1 MAEDPTA
8 PNLNLTPEEKRLFG
22 QLFRQ
27 ADSDSVGVVTGEVA
41 VKFFEKTRLEPRVL
55 GEIWQIADKENRG
68 FLTPTGFGVVLR
80 LIAHA
85 QAGRDP
91 TPELALKPGPLP
103 KFDGI
108 SGSAPGVSPTIQPPP
123 GPPPSA
129 LQPQASGSGPIRV
142 PPLTPEKAGQY
153 AALFEKSGASNG
165 VLPGE
170 QARSI
175 FERSALPNE
184 VLGRIWNLADTEQ
197 KGSLQVNE
205 FVIAMHLL
213 ASFKVGALRALPNI
227 LPPGLYEAAARRP
240 PSRQSSGAGA
250 MSAIP
255 RQFSGA
261 ARAGSPLSRP
271 AYAPPPQQ
279 FPQNSGTTGDWA
291 ITPAD
296 KAKFDNIYNDLDRT
310 NRGFI
315 TGDEA
320 VPFFSESKLPE
331 EALAQI
337 WDLADINSAGHLT
350 RDEFAVAM
358 YLIRQQRGKRD
369 GRESLPATLPPNLIP
384 PSMRNQVRPAPL
396 ATAPAFDA
404 APTMPKSAAE
414 DLFGLDALSSSPPLP
429 PPMAQA
435 PQSTGGS
442 GSFGVHRQ
450 VTGDPFGGP
459 MTPTS
464 PAQISPQHSTLFKPF
479 VPSSTFGQGLTHQG
493 TGGSNSSGPSL
504 QRSFQP
510 QSSSAT
516 EDLLGDNDPEIS
528 KKLTN
533 ETTELANLSNQVGN
547 LSKQMQDVQGQRAT
561 SQNELNQASTKKH
574 EFETRLV
581 QLRSLY
587 EQEVKDVKSLEE
599 RLATS
604 RSETKKLQTDIAML
618 EGTYADLQTQHRQI
632 VTALQADQQENANL
646 KERMR
651 VVNAEIAQMK
661 PTLEKLRSD
670 ARQQKGLVAIN
681 KKQLATNEGERDK
694 LKAEAEDLNRSIK
707 EDTETLAAA
716 AKIQS
721 PPQVASPALSTMSAN
736 NPFFRRHPSSGDIPT
751 SPFAASPAAS
761 QHNDRSFENVFGPS
775 FATTTNEP
783 PPPTSFKAEGA
794 RSPSVGSATAAP
806 VRQQTTG
813 GSGFHTP
820 SPPTQTSREIPSVSE
835 QPPPPPESRQI
846 SSSFLPFP
854 SHDDSVTSSR
864 QVSAPNSR
872 SGEGSTGAD
881 TPTNYMGMTPT
892 GSSAA
897 GPTETTRAVSPG
909 VDRKSNASPTGLEAP
924 QDVIPGAFPADSNS
938 KVVATPTGG
947 STLSEQ
953 AAADP
958 FALNKPPERT
968 GTAKDDFDAAFA
980 GFGNTAKTQER
991 SHTGNSSASG
1001 SANVAGFNKEF
1012 PPIAELENDDESDSN
1027 EEGGGFDDDFAP
1039 ASPGHGRKSS
1049 GNQAPIASQPTNTLN
1064 DTLAVRPTVNTQTSA
1079 QSIGSNPPPPNA
1091 QASPPAYN
1099 KAVSAADQA
1108 HSQAQQ
1114 YIGLLPSREV
1124 PTPTS
1129 PEQTS
1134 STATGQTPFNVPQV
1148 SSQPVPPAKIPFDD
1162 DFDDFDDL
1170 EDAKEGSADDDF
1182 ANISNHD
1189 RSGLDDFNP
1198 MFDSPPASKG
1208 QEHSTQSNG
1217 FGGSNA
1223 FGDFTQS
1230 PVTSQPPLAAQAVN
1244 DSHDW
1249 DAIFAGLDEPAPAPA
1264 EPPKTEPAQPLN
1276 NGTSTAAPERPQ
1288 IGRALTEAGV
1298 HDDPILKNL
1307 TGMGYPR
1314 NDALAALEKYDYN
1327 LEKVSLNAEIYHER
1341 DQLAGTTTLT
1351 KPFSLTIWNILSHP
1365 ESAFNDT
1372 SEGNVSGGG
1381 GSGGGK
1387 GDGGADRQ
1395 PTAAELSIFSGS
1407 QVRPGQGKKTKGRR
1421 TFGFLRAV
1429 VPWGLKSSEEGED
1442 LKQFISSAEKS
1453 SGSSTNSGGSGQDE
1467 VKVDF
1472 EVQEQRPVREDEKI
1486 MEHTEMKEKGQGTL
1500 KPSAAKEG
1508 GEGKGREKNAE
1519 VNQNEEG
1526 KENLG
1531 HASGYKHGHKQS
1543 QTKTH
1548 TQPTAPLRISTAGFQ
1563 SFFGSAKAIEGME
1576 VPKQSGLQRWFG
1588 WGKSK
1593 D

>member
-27 ADSDSVGVVTGEVA
+27 ADTDSVGVVTGEVA

-68 FLTPTGFGVVLR
+68 FLTPTGFGIVLR

-85 QAGRDP
+85 QAGQDP

-108 SGSAPGVSPTIQPPP
+108 NGSAPGMSPTIQPPP

-165 VLPGE
+165 VLPGD

-197 KGSLQVNE
+197 KGALHVNE

-227 LPPGLYEAAARRP
+227 LPAGLYEAASRRP

-255 RQFSGA
+255 RQLSGA
-261 ARAGSPLSRP
+261 PRAGSPLSRP
-271 AYAPPPQQ
+271 AYVPPPQQ
-279 FPQNSGTTGDWA
+279 FPQNSGSAGDWA

-296 KAKFDNIYNDLDRT
+296 KAKFDNIYNGLDRS

-369 GRESLPATLPPNLIP
+369 GRDSLPAALPPSLIP

-396 ATAPAFDA
+396 PTAPAFDA
-404 APTMPKSAAE
+404 PTTMPKSAAE
-414 DLFGLDALSSSPPLP
+414 DLFGLDALSSSPPP
-429 PPMAQA
+429 AAQV

-442 GSFGVHRQ
+442 GSFGINRQ
-450 VTGDPFGGP
+450 VTGDPFGQP
-459 MTPTS
+459 LTPTS
-464 PAQISPQHSTLFKPF
+464 PAQLSPQHSTLFKPF

-504 QRSFQP
+504 QRGFQP

-528 KKLTN
+528 KRLTN
-533 ETTELANLSNQVGN
+533 ETSELANLSNQVGN
-547 LSKQMQDVQGQRAT
+547 LSRQMQDVQGQRAS
-561 SQNELNQASTKKH
+561 SQNELTQASTQKR
-574 EFETRLV
+574 EFETRLA
-581 QLRSLY
+581 QLRTLY

-599 RLATS
+599 RLAAS
-604 RSETKKLQTDIAML
+604 RAETKKLQTDIAML
-618 EGTYADLQTQHRQI
+618 EGTYGDLQNQHRQV

-694 LKAEAEDLNRSIK
+694 LKTEAEDLNKSIK
-707 EDTETLAAA
+707 EDTEILAAA
-716 AKIQS
+716 AKVQS
-721 PPQVASPALSTMSAN
+721 PPQVASPAPSNMSAN
-736 NPFFRRHPSSGDIPT
+736 NPFFRRHPSSGEIPT
-751 SPFAASPAAS
+751 SPFAQSPAAT
-761 QHNDRSFENVFGPS
+761 QHNDRSFDSVFGPS
-775 FATTTNEP
+775 FAAATPEP

-794 RSPSVGSATAAP
+794 RSPSVGSATALP
-806 VRQQTTG
+806 IRQQTTG
-813 GSGFHTP
+813 GSGFQSTP
-820 SPPTQTSREIPSVSE
+820 PPPAHASREIPPAGE

-854 SHDDSVTSSR
+854 QHEDSMTSSR
-864 QVSAPNSR
+864 QVSAPASR

-881 TPTNYMGMTPT
+881 TPTNYIGMTPT

-897 GPTETTRAVSPG
+897 GPTETARAVSPG
-909 VDRKSNASPTGLEAP
+909 VDRKSNASSAGLDGP
-924 QDVIPGAFPADSNS
+924 QDPIPGAFPGDSNS
-938 KVVATPTGG
+938 KIVATPTGG

-958 FALNKPPERT
+958 FALNKAPERT
-968 GTAKDDFDAAFA
+968 GTAKDDFDSAFA
-980 GFGNTAKTQER
+980 SFGNTAKAQER
-991 SHTGNSSASG
+991 TNTGNSSASG
-1001 SANVAGFNKEF
+1001 SANIAGFNKEF
-1012 PPIAELENDDESDSN
+1012 PPIAELDDDDESDSN
-1027 EEGGGFDDDFAP
+1027 DEGGGFDDDFAP
-1039 ASPGHGRKSS
+1039 ASPGHGRKPS
-1049 GNQAPIASQPTNTLN
+1049 GDKAIGASQPTSTLN
-1064 DTLAVRPTVNTQTSA
+1064 DTLAVRPTVNTQASA
-1079 QSIGSNPPPPNA
+1079 QSIGSQPPAASAQTSPPP
-1091 QASPPAYN
+1091 YN
-1099 KAVSAADQA
+1099 KAVSPADQTQA
-1108 HSQAQQ
+1108 QAQQ

-1129 PEQTS
+1129 PEQNS
-1134 STATGQTPFNVPQV
+1134 STAAGTLIWDTPQA
-1148 SSQPVPPAKIPFDD
+1148 SSQPAPPPKVPFGN

-1198 MFDSPPASKG
+1198 MFDSPPTSKG
-1208 QEHSTQSNG
+1208 QEHAAQSNG
-1217 FGGSNA
+1217 FPSYVTTSPSN
-1223 FGDFTQS
+1223 FTPKS
-1230 PVTSQPPLAAQAVN
+1230 PSDPEPPRAPLATQAVN
-1244 DSHDW
+1244 EPHDW
-1249 DAIFAGLDEPAPAPA
+1249 DAIFAGLDEPAIAA
-1264 EPPKTEPAQPLN
+1264 VEPPKTESPPALN
-1276 NGTSTAAPERPQ
+1276 NGTSAAAPERPQ

-1307 TGMGYPR
+1307 TGMGYSR
-1314 NDALAALEKYDYN
+1314 TDALAALEKYDYD
-1327 LEKVSLNAEIYHER
+1327 LERAANF
-1341 DQLAGTTTLT
+1341 LA
-1351 KPFSLTIWNILSHP
+1351 
-1365 ESAFNDT
+1365 
-1372 SEGNVSGGG
+1372 
-1381 GSGGGK
+1381 
-1387 GDGGADRQ
+1387 
-1395 PTAAELSIFSGS
+1395 S
-1407 QVRPGQGKKTKGRR
+1407 Q
-1421 TFGFLRAV
+1421 
-1429 VPWGLKSSEEGED
+1429 S
-1442 LKQFISSAEKS
+1442 
-1453 SGSSTNSGGSGQDE
+1453 
-1467 VKVDF
+1467 
-1472 EVQEQRPVREDEKI
+1472 
-1486 MEHTEMKEKGQGTL
+1486 
-1500 KPSAAKEG
+1500 
-1508 GEGKGREKNAE
+1508 
-1519 VNQNEEG
+1519 
-1526 KENLG
+1526 
-1531 HASGYKHGHKQS
+1531 
-1543 QTKTH
+1543 
-1548 TQPTAPLRISTAGFQ
+1548 
-1563 SFFGSAKAIEGME
+1563 
-1576 VPKQSGLQRWFG
+1576 
-1588 WGKSK
+1588 
-1593 D
+1593 

>member
-1 MAEDPTA
+1 M
-8 PNLNLTPEEKRLFG
+8 
-22 QLFRQ
+22 
-27 ADSDSVGVVTGEVA
+27 
-41 VKFFEKTRLEPRVL
+41 
-55 GEIWQIADKENRG
+55 
-68 FLTPTGFGVVLR
+68 
-80 LIAHA
+80 
-85 QAGRDP
+85 
-91 TPELALKPGPLP
+91 
-103 KFDGI
+103 
-108 SGSAPGVSPTIQPPP
+108 SPTIQPPP

-227 LPPGLYEAAARRP
+227 LPAGLYEAAARRP

-261 ARAGSPLSRP
+261 PRAGSPLSRP
-271 AYAPPPQQ
+271 AFAPPPQQ
-279 FPQNSGTTGDWA
+279 FPQASGSAGDWA

-296 KAKFDNIYNDLDRT
+296 KAKFDNIYNGLDRT

-384 PSMRNQVRPAPL
+384 PSMRNQVRPAAAP
-396 ATAPAFDA
+396 TAPAFDA
-404 APTMPKSAAE
+404 PQTMPKSAAE
-414 DLFGLDALSSSPPLP
+414 DLFGLDALSSSPGPAP
-429 PPMAQA
+429 IQN

-442 GSFGVHRQ
+442 GSFGINRQ
-450 VTGDPFGGP
+450 VTGDPFGAP
-459 MTPTS
+459 LTPTS

-479 VPSSTFGQGLTHQG
+479 IPTSTFGQAITHQA
-493 TGGSNSSGPSL
+493 TGGSSSSGPSL

-528 KKLTN
+528 KRLTN
-533 ETTELANLSNQVGN
+533 ETSELANLSNQVGN

-561 SQNELNQASTKKH
+561 SQNELTQASTQKR
-574 EFETRLV
+574 EFETRLA
-581 QLRSLY
+581 QLRTLY

-599 RLATS
+599 RLAAS
-604 RSETKKLQTDIAML
+604 RAETKKLQTDIAML
-618 EGTYADLQTQHRQI
+618 EGTYSDLQNQHRQI

-651 VVNAEIAQMK
+651 VVNAEITQMK

-694 LKAEAEDLNRSIK
+694 LKTEAEDLNKSIK

-716 AKIQS
+716 AKVQS
-721 PPQVASPALSTMSAN
+721 PPPAERSAVVSPAPSTMSAN
-736 NPFFRRHPSSGDIPT
+736 NPFFRRHPSSGDIPA
-751 SPFAASPAAS
+751 SPFATSPAAS

-775 FATTTNEP
+775 FAATEP
-783 PPPTSFKAEGA
+783 PPPTSFKAEA
-794 RSPSVGSATAAP
+794 TRSPSVGSASALP

-813 GSGFHTP
+813 GSGFPTP
-820 SPPTQTSREIPSVSE
+820 SPPTQVNRELPPADE
-835 QPPPPPESRQI
+835 QPPPPPASRQI
-846 SSSFLPFP
+846 SSTLLPFP

-872 SGEGSTGAD
+872 NGEGSTGAD

-897 GPTETTRAVSPG
+897 GPTETARAVSPS
-909 VDRKSNASPTGLEAP
+909 VDRKSNASPTGPESS
-924 QDVIPGAFPADSNS
+924 QDAIPGAFPGDSNS
-938 KVVATPTGG
+938 NIVATPTGG

-958 FALNKPPERT
+958 FPLNKAPERT

-991 SHTGNSSASG
+991 SNTGNSSASG

-1027 EEGGGFDDDFAP
+1027 DEGNGFDDDFAP
-1039 ASPGHGRKSS
+1039 ASPGHGRKPSDK
-1049 GNQAPIASQPTNTLN
+1049 AVAATQPTSTLN
-1064 DTLAVRPTVNTQTSA
+1064 DTLAVRPTINTQASA
-1079 QSIGSNPPPPNA
+1079 QSVGSNAPPASA

-1099 KAVSAADQA
+1099 KVVSPADQA

-1114 YIGLLPSREV
+1114 YIGLLPSRDV

-1129 PEQTS
+1129 PEQNT
-1134 STATGQTPFNVPQV
+1134 STATGSTPFGAPQV
-1148 SSQPVPPAKIPFDD
+1148 TSQPVPPAKIPFDD

-1182 ANISNHD
+1182 ANISNHE
-1189 RSGLDDFNP
+1189 RAGLDDFNP

-1208 QEHSTQSNG
+1208 QEHAAQSNG
-1217 FGGSNA
+1217 FGTSNA
-1223 FGDFTQS
+1223 FGDFSSS
-1230 PVTSQPPLAAQAVN
+1230 PVTTQPPLAVQAVN

-1249 DAIFAGLDEPAPAPA
+1249 DAIFAGLDEPATTAPVETPKAEPAPA
-1264 EPPKTEPAQPLN
+1264 LN
-1276 NGTSTAAPERPQ
+1276 NGSSSTAPDRPQ

-1327 LEKVSLNAEIYHER
+1327 LERVGS
-1341 DQLAGTTTLT
+1341 
-1351 KPFSLTIWNILSHP
+1351 PLS
-1365 ESAFNDT
+1365 
-1372 SEGNVSGGG
+1372 
-1381 GSGGGK
+1381 
-1387 GDGGADRQ
+1387 
-1395 PTAAELSIFSGS
+1395 
-1407 QVRPGQGKKTKGRR
+1407 
-1421 TFGFLRAV
+1421 
-1429 VPWGLKSSEEGED
+1429 
-1442 LKQFISSAEKS
+1442 
-1453 SGSSTNSGGSGQDE
+1453 
-1467 VKVDF
+1467 
-1472 EVQEQRPVREDEKI
+1472 
-1486 MEHTEMKEKGQGTL
+1486 
-1500 KPSAAKEG
+1500 
-1508 GEGKGREKNAE
+1508 
-1519 VNQNEEG
+1519 
-1526 KENLG
+1526 
-1531 HASGYKHGHKQS
+1531 
-1543 QTKTH
+1543 
-1548 TQPTAPLRISTAGFQ
+1548 
-1563 SFFGSAKAIEGME
+1563 
-1576 VPKQSGLQRWFG
+1576 
-1588 WGKSK
+1588 
-1593 D
+1593 